1 MPVMMRLIGRDA
13 AIAVIERER
22 LRACAGQF
30 RILLLAGDPGL
41 GKTRLAREI
50 ITRTRRHTIALSA
63 RGYPLGATAAFG
75 LWSEAL
81 EGYLRELR
89 SDEVAELCGAFRDDL
104 AVLVRSVA
112 ALQGSAPPAHPPRV
126 RLLEGLAALFANLV
140 RRRPM
145 LVFLDDAHLA
155 DASTWEALGY
165 LARNIPDARMLV
177 LVAVRPV
184 ELNEHTAAI
193 DVILGLEQE
202 ALLTRLDMR
211 PLGHHDLSRLA
222 EGVVG
227 ERPPGALVDWLV
239 ERSRGNPL
247 FAIGL
252 LQALVEEGADLAAP
266 RLRSLPE
273 ELALRVSMRV
283 QRLEMASL
291 ETLELL
297 AGVGRRVGFHELVDV
312 TGLSED
318 RALMSLE
325 QLVRVRLVTETER
338 GHELSYEIAHPLI
351 QEAVYQRLGGVRR
364 RRLHRRI
371 GRVLFASG
379 QLGEAAQH
387 FARSADV
394 GDQEAI
400 RALSDAVR
408 EAERRA
414 AYRES
419 LAILAALVEL
429 VPAGDER
436 WLKVLDALSWR
447 AEWVVDHRADGYAT
461 LGVMS
466 MRAIDSLLTGSS
478 EPAPRAAVKF
488 RLANFLGWGTGEL
501 DEAERACVEAHT
513 LFEQCGDSASA
524 LLAENE
530 LAWISGLR
538 GNYAQMAIHGLRVAR
553 AAEVVRE
560 RFAALQAWH
569 VCGFAA
575 FVRGRFFEA
584 DAALR
589 RSNQIAIEEG
599 RTYRI
604 TVGLTVRACA
614 FAVSG
619 RPDEAVALVVE
630 AKMLDPAWRDSLLP
644 EWEVLI
650 HWFAGSFRMALACA
664 EEAAAR
670 AVGELSRRRA
680 LGVVFAALSA
690 VEAGQLPRARTDL
703 ERVRCA
709 FGGRDWQ
716 FFSHLAGHV
725 DALLAWQAGAS
736 AEAITSL
743 RETAARA
750 LATGAEPFAAIV
762 LVDLAEAASD
772 CGDAVTA
779 REAAA
784 QLEQIARHVNRPL
797 YDALAAIGAAAAGE
811 AEAARV
817 AVELLS
823 TSNCKAFYARALDRF
838 GRSVV
843 DTDRR
848 EAVAA
853 LQRAAVTFD
862 RCGAA
867 WRRDRAR
874 EALRRM
880 GTSGRRV
887 AATVLG
893 ASSLSPRE
901 RQVARLA
908 ADGRTI
914 RDIADQLVIGERT
927 VETHLAHAYAK
938 LGVRSKTEL
947 MRRAG
952 ELPLNP

>member
-1 MPVMMRLIGRDA
+1 LRRLPRRSRGARTKCC
-13 AIAVIERER
+13 
-22 LRACAGQF
+22 RA
-30 RILLLAGDPGL
+30 P
-41 GKTRLAREI
+41 
-50 ITRTRRHTIALSA
+50 
-63 RGYPLGATAAFG
+63 
-75 LWSEAL
+75 
-81 EGYLRELR
+81 
-89 SDEVAELCGAFRDDL
+89 AE
-104 AVLVRSVA
+104 
-112 ALQGSAPPAHPPRV
+112 HPPRV
-126 RLLEGLAALFANLV
+126 RLLEGLAALFANLG
-140 RRRPM
+140 RRRPV

-184 ELNEHTAAI
+184 ELDEHTAAI

-202 ALLTRLDMR
+202 ALLTRLQVR
-211 PLGHHDLSRLA
+211 PLGHHDLGHLA

-239 ERSRGNPL
+239 ERSWGNPL

-273 ELALRVSMRV
+273 ELAL
-283 QRLEMASL
+283 
-291 ETLELL
+291 
-297 AGVGRRVGFHELVDV
+297 
-312 TGLSED
+312 SED

-338 GHELSYEIAHPLI
+338 GRELSYEIAHPLV
-351 QEAVYQRLGGVRR
+351 QEAVYQHLGGVRR

-408 EAERRA
+408 EVERRG

-419 LAILAALVEL
+419 LAILATLVEL

-436 WLKVLDALSWR
+436 WLQVLYALSWR

-466 MRAIDSLLTGSS
+466 MRAIDSLLTGPS
-478 EPAPRAAVKF
+478 EAAPRAAVKF

-501 DEAERACVEAHT
+501 DEAERACAEAHA
-513 LFEQCGDSASA
+513 LFEQGGDPASA

-538 GNYAQMAIHGLRVAR
+538 GDYAQMAMHGLRVAR
-553 AAEVVRE
+553 AAELARE

-599 RTYRI
+599 RTYRT
-604 TVGLTVRACA
+604 TVGLTMRACA
-614 FAVSG
+614 LAVSG

-725 DALLAWQAGAS
+725 DALLAWQAGAG
-736 AEAITSL
+736 AEAIASL
-743 RETAARA
+743 RETATRV

-762 LVDLAEAASD
+762 LVDLAEAASEY
-772 CGDAVTA
+772 GDVVTA

-797 YDALAAIGAAAAGE
+797 YGALAAIGAAAAGD

-848 EAVAA
+848 KAVEA
-853 LQRAAVTFD
+853 LERAAVTFD

-880 GTSGRRV
+880 GTRGRRV

-908 ADGRTI
+908 ADGHTI